1 MKLAEAFGR
10 LAHAAKDTGGAIRAR
25 IAERMV
31 LFIVTPGYRHN
42 FRPRRAND
50 SMPVQPLVDTLL
62 YWLCT
67 AFGGLFGS
75 IGLVALLANLI
86 EDVTF
91 ERVELIVIGVM

>member
-1 MKLAEAFGR
+1 
-10 LAHAAKDTGGAIRAR
+10 
-25 IAERMV
+25 MV
-31 LFIVTPGYRHN
+31 LFIVTPGYRHH

-67 AFGGLFGS
+67 AFGGLFVS

-91 ERVELIVIGVM
+91 EPTELIVIGIMTALAPPLFFVAYRAYRKLQVGSGL